1 MRQRSGGQSV
11 AKHIDCAEGHPS
23 IRIGGKDDN
32 ELVANAQSHVKA
44 VHPQMPVGTRE
55 QFLKVATE
63 G

>member
-1 MRQRSGGQSV
+1 V

-32 ELVANAQSHVKA
+32 ELVANAQAHVKA

-55 QFLKVATE
+55 QFLKVAKE